1 MRFSF
6 TQRIFQIVPIR
17 AVRHPRSLLTAVLA
31 ALILSSCAAPTQNF
45 PEPFTPTAS
54 LPSPSATPF
63 QPTPTSAPTRTPDP
77 PTLWIDSELPEH
89 LAEAVIIPESYLT
102 ADSRSAADVNMGLE
116 GDTLL
121 GYWTLTLAV
130 RFDSLEE
137 DRKISQLKA
146 LWSGRENGG
155 QDPYQLYL
163 DPETHQLLS
172 AVWGPPDDQT
182 VKVIPS
188 GSDLLEVAD
197 RPDFLTILPFQ
208 DLSPELKVLAVNGQ
222 KPLWPEFSPSDH
234 PLAIPLYLSGS
245 QEAVQDVLEANPGW
259 GNLQRDQLTRL
270 AMTGV
275 TALVRATAWTMEQ
288 EGILYPAL
296 DIKPIFDRADLTHIS
311 NEVPFDED
319 CPAPDLDQPH
329 LYFCSADRY
338 LELLEYIGTDIVEL
352 TGDHFGDRGPQAML
366 HTLDLYEKQ
375 GWATYGGGR
384 NLQAGLQPITFSHH
398 GNKLAFIGCNAKG
411 GKYATAA
418 DQKPGS
424 AACDFDWMTDEIS
437 RLSEQGYL
445 VIATMQ
451 HDEYYSF
458 QANYLQI
465 RDFRNLAEAGAAVV
479 SGSQAHQP
487 QTLEFHSGAFIHY
500 GLGNLFFDQFRVAK
514 YVEQFKDTDRAFI
527 DLHYF
532 YRGRHISTELY
543 TIKFIDYARSR
554 RMTPEERRDLLEAVF
569 DAQPR

>member
-6 TQRIFQIVPIR
+6 TRPIFQSVLIP
-17 AVRHPRSLLTAVLA
+17 AGRHFRSLLPVILA
-31 ALILSSCAAPTQNF
+31 ALILSSCAAPTQNL
-45 PEPFTPTAS
+45 PEPFTPTAPLS
-54 LPSPSATPF
+54 SPSETPF
-63 QPTPTSAPTRTPDP
+63 QPTPTSAPTRTPDFHSV
-77 PTLWIDSELPEH
+77 WIDSGLPEH
-89 LAEAVIIPESYLT
+89 LTETIITPEAYFT
-102 ADSRSAADVNMGLE
+102 ADTRSAADVILGLK

-121 GYWTLTLAV
+121 GYWTLALAT

-137 DRKISQLKA
+137 DLKTSQLKA
-146 LWSGRENGG
+146 VWTGRINSG

-163 DPETHQLLS
+163 NPGTHQLLS
-172 AVWGPPDDQT
+172 IAWGPPDGQD
-182 VKVIPS
+182 VKVIPT
-188 GSDLLEVAD
+188 GSDLLDFAD

-222 KPLWPEFSPSDH
+222 KPFWPEFSPSDH
-234 PLAIPLYLSGS
+234 PLSIPLYLSGN
-245 QEAVQDVLEANPGW
+245 QAAVQDILEVNPGW

-319 CPAPDLDQPH
+319 CPAPDLDQPD

-338 LELLEYIGTDIVEL
+338 LELLEYVGTDIVEL
-352 TGDHFGDRGPQAML
+352 TGDHFGDRGAQAML
-366 HTLDLYEKQ
+366 HTLELYKKQ

-532 YRGRHISTELY
+532 YRNRHISTELY
-543 TIKFIDYARSR
+543 PIKFIDYARSR
-554 RMTPEERRDLLEAVF
+554 PMTPEESRDLLEAVF